1 MSINIGPPAV
11 EELRPRITVIGV
23 GGAGGNAIA
32 NMIQA
37 GIEGVDFVVANT
49 DAQALNNSIAENRI
63 QLGPDITQ
71 GLGAGSRPEVG
82 RAAAEETMA
91 EIERALD
98 GVHMCFIAAGMGGG
112 TGTGA
117 APVVAKLAREKGV
130 LTVGVVTKPFLFEGT
145 RRMRSAEAGIE
156 ELQRHVDTLIVIPNQ
171 NLFLVAKAETTFKE
185 AFQLADEVLQQ
196 GVRSITDLMVMP
208 GLINLDFADVRSV
221 MAEMGKAMMGTG
233 EGSGENRALEAAEKA
248 IANPLLDG
256 VSMQGAKG
264 VIISIIGG
272 EDMKLLEVDE
282 AANHIRELVDPNAN
296 IIWGSAF
303 NPDLQ
308 GKIRVSVVATG
319 IEQSAEQAE
328 EASRPF
334 SLGGSRGP
342 ARPPVA
348 APVSQP
354 LFEREAPAPAPVA
367 SQPEPEPEPA
377 PVAQSEPEPEPAPAP
392 AKFYDDDEDDWG
404 LDPTGEEAASDE
416 PLELE
421 QEAGGGNGDELLLDA
436 SRLASDD
443 EPAGEDDG
451 QPRRRRGLLARG
463 DAIGDAGGSGGD
475 FAAGGGAVEPA
486 ASGEPAPRAPRLG
499 GGGGASGGGAT
510 LFERMA
516 NLSRGGR
523 SAKDDDE
530 DEDDHDSGPSI
541 SIPRFLGRQ
550 NNQQSSPFRRGSG
563 EPPMILRNGL
573 CLRLWND
580 REAGLTVTMARP
592 GDQRVGRRITQLLAG
607 AALALAGPA
616 LQAQTA
622 GVATVSQP
630 VVQAI
635 PGGQSGRLNGALSRL
650 ARNSQDVAALID
662 AGQASL
668 DLGDVQA
675 AIGFYQRAGA
685 IAPGNGDVKAG
696 LATAFLQAED
706 PLNAIPLFDEAA
718 KSGALGPQR
727 QADRGLAYDL
737 VGDNVSAQQY
747 YREALA
753 AGPDDETT
761 RRLALSQAI
770 SGDKRGME
778 TTLAPLLQK
787 QDKSSWRTRAFALA
801 IIGQTEEAEAIARS
815 TLPADMAGAIA
826 AYLRFMPRLTAAQ
839 QAAAANLGRFPRAA
853 DIGIDDPRFAQYARP
868 RTVLATA
875 SRSLTPAGPPLGAKP
890 RDDRQSRRAR
900 EQAAKTAAKS
910 ETRPVQVAAAAP
922 PEPRPGREA
931 VATPLSP
938 ATSAAPAMP
947 TPARPSSSPVQVA
960 AAAPPVQPAAAKPAS
975 APSPAPGFGSLD
987 DAGSKNVSSFDLRQ
1001 VQTPPAQPPATVQ
1014 ASQPA
1019 ETQAAPPC
1027 AGKRCGC
1034 DTATASS
1041 ASEGSCACPDE
1052 TRSQRHAA
1060 TCAASAPA

>member
-91 EIERALD
+91 EIERALE

-145 RRMRSAEAGIE
+145 RRMRSADAGIE
-156 ELQRHVDTLIVIPNQ
+156 ELQKHVDTLIVIPNQ

-334 SLGGSRGP
+334 NLGASRGP
-342 ARPPVA
+342 ARPPMA

-354 LFEREAPAPAPVA
+354 LFERDAPAPAPVA
-367 SQPEPEPEPA
+367 AQPEPEPEPEPA
-377 PVAQSEPEPEPAPAP
+377 PAAQSEPEPARAP
-392 AKFYDDDEDDWG
+392 AKFYDDDDDDWG
-404 LDPTGEEAASDE
+404 LASKDEAEAADE
-416 PLELE
+416 PFELE
-421 QEAGGGNGDELLLDA
+421 QEAGGGNDDELLLDA
-436 SRLASDD
+436 SRLA
-443 EPAGEDDG
+443 GEEASVGDDDG

-463 DAIGDAGGSGGD
+463 DDTGGVGDVAGDSPSGSGGE
-475 FAAGGGAVEPA
+475 AEPE
-486 ASGEPAPRAPRLG
+486 ASAQPAQRAPRL
-499 GGGGASGGGAT
+499 GGGASGGGAT

-523 SAKDDDE
+523 SAQSDDDDE
-530 DEDDHDSGPSI
+530 DEGDSGPSI

-550 NNQQSSPFRRGSG
+550 NNQ
-563 EPPMILRNGL
+563 
-573 CLRLWND
+573 
-580 REAGLTVTMARP
+580 
-592 GDQRVGRRITQLLAG
+592 
-607 AALALAGPA
+607 
-616 LQAQTA
+616 
-622 GVATVSQP
+622 
-630 VVQAI
+630 
-635 PGGQSGRLNGALSRL
+635 
-650 ARNSQDVAALID
+650 
-662 AGQASL
+662 
-668 DLGDVQA
+668 
-675 AIGFYQRAGA
+675 
-685 IAPGNGDVKAG
+685 
-696 LATAFLQAED
+696 
-706 PLNAIPLFDEAA
+706 
-718 KSGALGPQR
+718 
-727 QADRGLAYDL
+727 
-737 VGDNVSAQQY
+737 
-747 YREALA
+747 
-753 AGPDDETT
+753 
-761 RRLALSQAI
+761 
-770 SGDKRGME
+770 
-778 TTLAPLLQK
+778 
-787 QDKSSWRTRAFALA
+787 
-801 IIGQTEEAEAIARS
+801 
-815 TLPADMAGAIA
+815 
-826 AYLRFMPRLTAAQ
+826 
-839 QAAAANLGRFPRAA
+839 
-853 DIGIDDPRFAQYARP
+853 
-868 RTVLATA
+868 
-875 SRSLTPAGPPLGAKP
+875 
-890 RDDRQSRRAR
+890 
-900 EQAAKTAAKS
+900 
-910 ETRPVQVAAAAP
+910 
-922 PEPRPGREA
+922 
-931 VATPLSP
+931 
-938 ATSAAPAMP
+938 
-947 TPARPSSSPVQVA
+947 
-960 AAAPPVQPAAAKPAS
+960 
-975 APSPAPGFGSLD
+975 
-987 DAGSKNVSSFDLRQ
+987 
-1001 VQTPPAQPPATVQ
+1001 
-1014 ASQPA
+1014 
-1019 ETQAAPPC
+1019 
-1027 AGKRCGC
+1027 
-1034 DTATASS
+1034 
-1041 ASEGSCACPDE
+1041 
-1052 TRSQRHAA
+1052 
-1060 TCAASAPA
+1060 